1 MYRWTNFAAFWN
13 PLYQDAEDS
22 KQNYYE
28 PTFQIIYCKWF
39 TSSNLPNEAHFST
52 SITSTTQ
59 TTTKTPITTITTT
72 TSKPLEDI
80 QVNQFELKSVKVTDT
95 EIPIKIPFDVD
106 ETVVDLGI
114 IKYPVPDI
122 LKKTKVFNQ
131 FQNRKLF
138 LNHACKYSKGIK
150 F

>member
-1 MYRWTNFAAFWN
+1 MNQNFK
-13 PLYQDAEDS
+13 S
-22 KQNYYE
+22 
-28 PTFQIIYCKWF
+28 F

-52 SITSTTQ
+52 SITSTA
-59 TTTKTPITTITTT
+59 TTSTKTPRTTITTT
-72 TSKPLEDI
+72 TSKPQQDV

-95 EIPIKIPFDVD
+95 EIPTKIPFDVD

-122 LKKTKVFNQ
+122 LKKTKVFDQ
-131 FQNRKLF
+131 LQNRKLF